1 MIIKLTM
8 TMSSLSLLSIVT
20 DHWTKR
26 HVGSVLF
33 NVTKK
38 TQVGNLT
45 TTTILQHIF
54 EHRNSLIYTKLFF
67 RYVNLRYF
75 PSLMGQP
82 MYISALCHNLKR
94 KLTLVF
100 AG

>member
-75 PSLMGQP
+75 PS
-82 MYISALCHNLKR
+82 R
-94 KLTLVF
+94 
-100 AG
+100 